1 MGDSSVSWALL
12 PASLLQGGQR
22 LPEQRGA
29 RAPAPRWGGLRP
41 VAAIWAHSML
51 PASAKSLPLCL
62 TL

>member
-29 RAPAPRWGGLRP
+29 WAPAPRWGASGRSLPSGLTPCCLP
-41 VAAIWAHSML
+41 VL
-51 PASAKSLPLCL
+51 SLPLCL